1 MVLYFI
7 AKAQRPE
14 IYQWG
19 YKMKRHSLNGIG
31 LNRVAWWNLS
41 KTTGPTDKLTLKSE
55 GFEPSSDHE
64 MSKHGRILVAMS
76 GGIDSSLAA
85 VMLHDEGYEVIGM
98 TMKTWDYASSGGTK
112 KETGCCSLDSI
123 NDARNI
129 SVSLGFP
136 HYILDIRAE
145 FGDAV
150 IDHFTGEYLEGR
162 TPNPCVMCNTH
173 IKWDAL
179 LRRADRLDCELIATG
194 HYANIRLVTTTPVVR
209 QSEQDHQDTGEPL
222 HGGDSAGR
230 YVISKGVDTLKD
242 QSYVLWG
249 VSQESLRRTKLPLG
263 HLRKTEIREMATERG
278 FIELVNKS
286 ESYEICFVPDN
297 DYRGFLKRRVPG
309 LEAEVAGGNFVMEG
323 TGKIMGK
330 HEGYPFYTIGQRK
343 GLGMAFGQPMFVT
356 EIRKETNEVVLGVD
370 TDLFRDGMMVGKL
383 NLQKYDRIVGS
394 LDTVTKVR
402 YKDAGTRAMISQT
415 RDPRTGNDQM
425 EVLFEQGVSAIAP
438 GQAAVFY
445 EGDDVV
451 GGGWITK
458 SFRQDGV

>member
-1 MVLYFI
+1 
-7 AKAQRPE
+7 
-14 IYQWG
+14 
-19 YKMKRHSLNGIG
+19 
-31 LNRVAWWNLS
+31 
-41 KTTGPTDKLTLKSE
+41 
-55 GFEPSSDHE
+55 

-85 VMLHDEGYEVIGM
+85 VLLHEEGYEVIGM

-136 HYILDIRAE
+136 HYILDIRNE
-145 FGDAV
+145 FGDYV

-162 TPNPCVMCNTH
+162 TPNPCVLCNTH

-179 LRRADRLDCELIATG
+179 LRRADRLDCEFIATG
-194 HYANIRLVTTTPVVR
+194 HYANLR
-209 QSEQDHQDTGEPL
+209 SEG
-222 HGGDSAGR
+222 GR
-230 YVISKGVDTLKD
+230 YVVSKGIDNLKD

-249 VSQESLRRTKLPLG
+249 VSQESLSRTKLPLG
-263 HLRKTEIREMATERG
+263 HLRKSEIREMAKERG
-278 FIELVNKS
+278 FIELVTKS

-297 DYRGFLKRRVPG
+297 DYRGFLKRRLPG
-309 LEAEVAGGNFVMEG
+309 LEADVAGGNFVMEG
-323 TGKIMGK
+323 TGKIVGK

-343 GLGMAFGQPMFVT
+343 GLGIALGHPVFVT

-370 TDLFRDGMMVGKL
+370 KDLLRDGMLVGKL
-383 NLQKYDRIVGS
+383 NLQKYDRLPGP
-394 LDTVTKVR
+394 LETVTKIR
-402 YKDAGTRAMISQT
+402 YKDAGTPALVMQEL
-415 RDPRTGNDQM
+415 DPHTGTDRIRVHFH
-425 EVLFEQGVSAIAP
+425 EGVSAIAP

-451 GGGWITK
+451 GGGWIMK
-458 SFRQDGV
+458 SFRQTDERQAIAAATV